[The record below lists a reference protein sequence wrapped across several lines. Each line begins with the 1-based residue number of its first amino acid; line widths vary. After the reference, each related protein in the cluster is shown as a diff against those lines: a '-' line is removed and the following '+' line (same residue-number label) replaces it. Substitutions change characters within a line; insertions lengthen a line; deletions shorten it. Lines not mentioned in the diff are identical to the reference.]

1 MDISSAYN
9 SGAMGLQ
16 RAAKGM
22 TEATVN
28 INRETTNQQRVQNAQ
43 QNAQDAAAVQQTT
56 ARQNTVMNSATSG
69 TPSLEQSL
77 VQLNVE
83 QRSAE
88 ANVRSMQT
96 ADEVLGSVIDIRV

>member
-43 QNAQDAAAVQQTT
+43 DAAAVQQTT

-83 QRSAE
+83 QRNAE